1 MERLQRILSQRG
13 VASRRKAEELITAGR
28 VKIDGQVVTT
38 LGTKADPLHAEIR
51 VDGKLLRPQL
61 PRYILLNKPS
71 GYITTMKDE
80 RDRWTVMDLV
90 QTRER
95 VYPIGRLDR
104 DTEGLL
110 LFTNDGE
117 VANRVM
123 HPRYELDKEYHVA
136 TTIRPTEATMQRV
149 RSGITIEDRR
159 IVPHE
164 FRIFR
169 ESREGI
175 ILTITLHE
183 GKSHVVRRLME
194 AVGIPVK
201 TLKRVRIGPL
211 TLTGVP
217 VGGWRDLTPG
227 EISTLFEAIKLSDR
241 QPARAVG
248 AGQSQTGHTASRTL
262 HFTRRPTRPKRPE
275 TPTAPP
281 PQPPVRF
288 SRPAQPATA
297 QSAPAARP
305 ANTAGPSDSKSRR
318 RKGEPPAPVPNRPRT
333 VRTASGERKDP
344 IERPRRAPAKHQPA
358 RGKHD
363 EREQGR
369 GPKPAGGAEQRTP
382 SSRSDRRPSSGRQDN
397 SSKPRR
403 RSPRR
408 DAI

>member
-1 MERLQRILSQRG
+1 MMERLQRILSQRG

-149 RSGITIEDRR
+149 RSGSCAPT
-159 IVPHE
+159 P
-164 FRIFR
+164 
-169 ESREGI
+169 I
-175 ILTITLHE
+175 ILCATL
-183 GKSHVVRRLME
+183 SAMLS
-194 AVGIPVK
+194 
-201 TLKRVRIGPL
+201 
-211 TLTGVP
+211 
-217 VGGWRDLTPG
+217 TP
-227 EISTLFEAIKLSDR
+227 
-241 QPARAVG
+241 
-248 AGQSQTGHTASRTL
+248 
-262 HFTRRPTRPKRPE
+262 
-275 TPTAPP
+275 
-281 PQPPVRF
+281 
-288 SRPAQPATA
+288 
-297 QSAPAARP
+297 
-305 ANTAGPSDSKSRR
+305 
-318 RKGEPPAPVPNRPRT
+318 PRH
-333 VRTASGERKDP
+333 SE
-344 IERPRRAPAKHQPA
+344 
-358 RGKHD
+358 
-363 EREQGR
+363 
-369 GPKPAGGAEQRTP
+369 
-382 SSRSDRRPSSGRQDN
+382 
-397 SSKPRR
+397 
-403 RSPRR
+403 
-408 DAI
+408 